1 MQIMLVLHSWQPST
15 SSAGITKAGHLAKFP
30 MKNVQVQGDVM
41 SAALCTAPWTIPL
54 LPALQKPLPD
64 RNVSLQYAF
73 LSQLWCSQFNV
84 CHADNNTKSNNHT
97 RDSGRNVLNSDL
109 IWMVPKPTLGSDFCK
124 SVQVEISVEYRNHQ
138 RTTPFFL

>member
-30 MKNVQVQGDVM
+30 IEKCPSAVEMVM

-54 LPALQKPLPD
+54 LPTLQKPLPD
-64 RNVSLQYAF
+64 RNLSLQYAF

-84 CHADNNTKSNNHT
+84 CHSANNAKSNDHT
-97 RDSGRNVLNSDL
+97 RDSGWKVLNSDL
-109 IWMVPKPTLGSDFCK
+109 IWMVPKPTLGCFW
-124 SVQVEISVEYRNHQ
+124 
-138 RTTPFFL
+138 FL